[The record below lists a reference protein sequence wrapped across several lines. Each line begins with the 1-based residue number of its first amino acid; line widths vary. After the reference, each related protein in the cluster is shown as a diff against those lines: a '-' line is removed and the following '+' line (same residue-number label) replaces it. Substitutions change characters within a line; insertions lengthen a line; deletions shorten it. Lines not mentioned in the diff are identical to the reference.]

1 MDIKKFDRVFDSLE
15 DFVDTVSNV
24 LNCPVTLEDANHQLL
39 AYSSHDDTTDATRI
53 STIIGRRVP
62 EKVINRFWKD
72 GVIPALN
79 QSNEPLDIHS
89 ISELGLRN
97 RVAVSIRKNSEVL
110 GYIWVIEVDTKLSDQ
125 EKQLLK
131 LAASKAKNLLLQ
143 LNLQKKRREK
153 NHQQLL
159 WQIITDTTTHENTA
173 LLLEKV
179 NIRAQTLAIMIFQF
193 EEISDVLYRNIMYII
208 KTTSKVTM
216 LIHTIDEDQMIC
228 LVNPVHN
235 HSRKTDLI
243 HFMETLQLQM
253 KERFKVENIHIGCGY
268 LYNDYS
274 KLTESYHEAKK
285 VVELKQNRDVIMKR
299 AFFYHELGVFRH
311 LDILL
316 QDEKN
321 LVMNPALQQIK
332 LYDKQHATSLYET
345 LEVILSK
352 DTNMNEAAKELHIHV
367 NTLSYRLKRI
377 QEITNIELKDPI
389 QRIGLYLDVKLGPKT
404 REKKLACARPLK
416 KV

>member
-1 MDIKKFDRVFDSLE
+1 MDTKKFDRVFDSLE

-62 EKVINRFWKD
+62 EKVVNRFWKD

-89 ISELGLRN
+89 ITEMGLRN
-97 RVAVSIRKNSEVL
+97 RVAVSIRKNNEVL
-110 GYIWVIEVDTKLSDQ
+110 GYIWVIEVNRKLTHE

-153 NHQQLL
+153 NHQESL
-159 WQIITDTTTHENTA
+159 WQIITGDMTTHEGTA
-173 LLLEKV
+173 HLLEKV
-179 NIRAQTLAIMIFQF
+179 NIRAEFLAIMIFQF

-216 LIHTIDEDQMIC
+216 LIHTVDEDQMIC
-228 LVNPVHN
+228 LVSPIHN
-235 HSRKTDLI
+235 HSKQADLT
-243 HFMETLQLQM
+243 HFMETLQFQM
-253 KERFKVENIHIGCGY
+253 KDRFDIDHMHIGCGY
-268 LYNDYS
+268 LYDDFS
-274 KLTESYHEAKK
+274 KLTESYHEAQK
-285 VVELKQNRDVIMKR
+285 VVKLKQNGDTAMRH

-316 QDEKN
+316 QNEKK
-321 LVMNPALQQIK
+321 LVMNPALSQIK
-332 LYDKQHATSLYET
+332 AYDKQHATSLYDT
-345 LEVILSK
+345 LELYLSK
-352 DTNMNEAAKELHIHV
+352 DANMNEAAKELHIHV

-377 QEITNIELKDPI
+377 QEITNIQLKDPI
-389 QRIGLYLDVKLGPKT
+389 QRIGLYLDVKLD
-404 REKKLACARPLK
+404 ALK
-416 KV
+416 